1 MKGKIN
7 QKKIQTSIERQKDG
21 ENAEKNVR
29 DKENIA
35 KGLVCRFRRKR
46 ESGAEAML
54 VEKLSSNFPKL
65 MEIMKLHIK
74 EAQ

>member
-35 KGLVCRFRRKR
+35 KGLVG
-46 ESGAEAML
+46 SGGRGERVGQKQCLLRNCL
-54 VEKLSSNFPKL
+54 VISPN
-65 MEIMKLHIK
+65 
-74 EAQ
+74 